1 MMSLTGRGL
10 SQPGPSTTNEVA
22 LTQCINRRREGVEA
36 KQLVCIQVVRE
47 APASAITILGDE
59 TSEKY
64 ALAAARQNPERERR
78 RTASVR
84 WDPSDETASD
94 CNCWAY
100 ESAMACIR
108 PEESAHTVL
117 SSIWTTRSKARGHT
131 HAVVRRSR
139 IVTSEQCDLRHRL
152 DTDDALDREVG
163 LVREAARK
171 VVRAELTL
179 GDERFG
185 DEELRPLVEE
195 LELCVIVGISGH
207 DENTGVGRSRR
218 S

>member
-1 MMSLTGRGL
+1 MITG
-10 SQPGPSTTNEVA
+10 QE
-22 LTQCINRRREGVEA
+22 
-36 KQLVCIQVVRE
+36 
-47 APASAITILGDE
+47 
-59 TSEKY
+59 
-64 ALAAARQNPERERR
+64 
-78 RTASVR
+78 
-84 WDPSDETASD
+84 
-94 CNCWAY
+94 
-100 ESAMACIR
+100 
-108 PEESAHTVL
+108 
-117 SSIWTTRSKARGHT
+117 
-131 HAVVRRSR
+131 
-139 IVTSEQCDLRHRL
+139 CDLRHRL